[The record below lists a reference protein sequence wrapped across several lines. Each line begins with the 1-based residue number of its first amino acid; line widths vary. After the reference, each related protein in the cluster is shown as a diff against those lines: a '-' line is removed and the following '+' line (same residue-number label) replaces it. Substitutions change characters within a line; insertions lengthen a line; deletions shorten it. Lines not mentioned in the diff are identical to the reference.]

1 MPSSSV
7 FLMPRRSR
15 RQVLRGAGALALV
28 SLVAACSS
36 TPAASPTA
44 APAAAPTA
52 APAPPKVA
60 PPKVAPPKA
69 APTTAPAPAPTQAAA
84 PAATTAGQSA
94 ATVTVAFW
102 NPMSGQIG
110 DVVNALVKNFNGSG
124 QGVQVKSDFS
134 GDYFATQDKLLAGLA
149 AGKVPDLTIMEIG
162 GIVTFATNGALLPL
176 DSLMKT
182 VPNFNPGDFIE
193 TLMLNARYK
202 GVTYSLPFNRSTPL
216 FYYNKD
222 MFKTAGLDPEKAPAS
237 WDDVRTAAQK
247 LTKKNGSNVA
257 VYGYEPPLDYWFYAS
272 MTWDWGGEIVSP
284 DGKQALFNQPA
295 GVDALTYWNDLVHKD
310 KTAKV
315 PPGQG
320 FNSWNAAKAD
330 FIGGK
335 AGMIVTSTGDIA
347 YLTKNAK
354 FPVGTGFI
362 PKQKQ
367 YGAATGGANICMFT
381 KSPANQQQAA
391 WKFVSW
397 VTEPDQVVYFSQ
409 NTGYLVTRT
418 SLINSDK
425 MQSYYKQNPNY
436 KTALEQLQYVHPTPQ
451 NPGWPKVQNNLVNL
465 YLQKVVVGGEP
476 VKQALDQLVAESN
489 KSLQGS

>member
-1 MPSSSV
+1 MSNRMQSIQRDLALDSTRA
-7 FLMPRRSR
+7 RRRTR
-15 RQVLRGAGALALV
+15 RQILVEAGMLAVSGLV
-28 SLVAACSS
+28 VACSS
-36 TPAASPTA
+36 GPAASPASTSPAATKAAALPVVSPTA
-44 APAAAPTA
+44 APAA
-52 APAPPKVA
+52 VGG
-60 PPKVAPPKA
+60 
-69 APTTAPAPAPTQAAA
+69 
-84 PAATTAGQSA
+84 GQSTA
-94 ATVTVAFW
+94 NVTVAFW

-110 DVVNALVKNFNGSG
+110 DVVTALVKKFNDSN
-124 QGVQVKSDFS
+124 QGVTVKSDFS

-176 DSLMKT
+176 DDLMKSASG
-182 VPNFNPGDFIE
+182 FNPGDFIE

-222 MFKTAGLDPEKAPAS
+222 MFKSAGLDPNNAPGS
-237 WDDVRTAAQK
+237 WDDVRSAAKK
-247 LTKKNGSNVA
+247 LTQKSGTNVSA
-257 VYGYEPPLDYWFYAS
+257 YGYEPPLDYWFFAS
-272 MTWDWGGEIVSP
+272 MIWDWGGEMVSE
-284 DGKQALFNQPA
+284 DAKQALFNQPA
-295 GVDALTYWNDLVHKD
+295 GIDALTFWNELVHQD
-310 KTAKV
+310 KTTKV
-315 PPGQG
+315 PPGEG
-320 FNSWNAAKAD
+320 FNAWNAAKAD

-335 AGMIVTSTGDIA
+335 AGMILTSTGDIA
-347 YLTKNAK
+347 YLVKNAK
-354 FPVGTGFI
+354 FQVGTGFI

-367 YGAATGGANICMFT
+367 NGCATGGANICMFT
-381 KSPANQQQAA
+381 KSGPTQQQAA

-397 VTEPDQVVYFSQ
+397 ATQPDQVLYFSQ

-436 KTALEQLQYVHPTPQ
+436 KTALDQLKYVHPTPQ

-465 YLQKVVVGGEP
+465 YLQKVVVGGQA
-476 VKQALDQLVAESN
+476 VKSALDQLVAESN